1 MDITLA
7 SEGFAAVGSA
17 PRLQIVALLVRAGDD
32 GLSTGDIQQK
42 TGIPLSTLT
51 HHLKSLA
58 DGKVITQVKRGRA
71 MVSVANYDH
80 LNALAAFLLEE
91 CCVDAAQFKELELAD
106 G

>member
-1 MDITLA
+1 MNIDIA

-17 PRLQIVALLVRAGDD
+17 PRLSVVALLVRAGPQ
-32 GLSTGDIQQK
+32 GLTTGEIQK
-42 TGIPLSTLT
+42 KSGIPASTLA

-58 DGKVITQVKRGRA
+58 EGRVITQVKNGRS
-71 MVSVANYDH
+71 MVSVANFDH

-91 CCVDAAQFKELELAD
+91 CCVDAGEGNEN